1 MFKIVVWASIQPE
14 QLVDLR
20 ISREE
25 RFPGDHL
32 SKDAA
37 QTPGVHTGAVELG
50 SHQYLRSSVPE
61 GHYLVSVGPHW
72 EPERPRQTEVCQ
84 LDVAVSVN
92 Q

>member
-1 MFKIVVWASIQPE
+1 MFKIVVWALLQPE

-61 GHYLVSVGPHW
+61 SHHLVSVGPHG
-72 EPERPRQTEVCQ
+72 EPEGPGQPKVCQ
-84 LDVAVSVN
+84 LDIAVSVD